1 MSKPNSISQFER
13 FYLAAIGVDLVNTIL
28 SWSERE
34 ERALLTPQMFGNAT
48 LPLTTAIGFGIALLL
63 WFFVAHR
70 GSVIAKWIV
79 TVFVT
84 LALAWTLYAI
94 PTGRYS
100 LGLSGLLG
108 LFSTVLQAYAV
119 VMLFRRDAGRWFG
132 ATPGAVA

>member
-1 MSKPNSISQFER
+1 MSRPNSIIQFER
-13 FYLAAIGVDLVNTIL
+13 FYLAAIGVDGVNTAL

-63 WFFVAHR
+63 WFFVAR
-70 GSVIAKWIV
+70 KGSRIAKWIV
-79 TVFVT
+79 TIFVA

-94 PTGRYS
+94 PSGRYS

-108 LFSTVLQAYAV
+108 LFSTVLQGYAIA
-119 VMLFRRDAGRWFG
+119 MLFRPDARPWFG
-132 ATPGAVA
+132 AKAGAVA